1 MGRQG
6 GIPEICLSSTQYVRE
21 TPRVFSGPNAT
32 AWPGEMV
39 AEWCKI
45 ASVSMDSMQLEFTEQ
60 MMNQTQKTR
69 NYSQLSKTAAGISL
83 FLLTLILAPLAM
95 AKMNVDFDPS
105 LDFSKF
111 KTFAY
116 VGGVNTLEFR
126 QLNPNMISDRV
137 HAGVAQALTERG
149 LKEVKPDQQ
158 PDLVVRYWANS
169 QSQVVSPSA
178 GTWGQFGA
186 YVSDYWA
193 YTYDLMK
200 SETSLDAT
208 LVIDLIDLKRK
219 DLAWRLYLE
228 QKIVD
233 DDSIW
238 NKVLGEI
245 SKGFKSYPP
254 SKKEMEE
261 KRKERAEHPPK
272 PAAQ

>member
-1 MGRQG
+1 
-6 GIPEICLSSTQYVRE
+6 
-21 TPRVFSGPNAT
+21 
-32 AWPGEMV
+32 
-39 AEWCKI
+39 
-45 ASVSMDSMQLEFTEQ
+45 
-60 MMNQTQKTR
+60 MMNQMQKAGNHSR
-69 NYSQLSKTAAGISL
+69 PNRAAAGLSL
-83 FLLTLILAPLAM
+83 LLLTLMLAPLAV
-95 AKMNVDFDPS
+95 AKKNVDFNPS

-116 VGGVNTLEFR
+116 IGGVNTLEFR
-126 QLNPNMISDRV
+126 QLNPNYISDRV
-137 HAGVAQALTERG
+137 HAGVSKALTEHG
-149 LKEVKPDQQ
+149 LREVKPEQQ

-178 GTWGQFGA
+178 GTWGQFGQ

-200 SETSLDAT
+200 SQSSLDAT
-208 LVIDLIDLKRK
+208 LVIDLIDVKRK

-245 SKGFKSYPP
+245 SKGFESYPP
-254 SKKEMEE
+254 SKKEIEE
-261 KRKERAEHPPK
+261 KKKERAEHPPK